1 MITMKIFK
9 EAFEKILS
17 RERLGRCDFHTHSF
31 FSDGVL
37 LPMEQLRR
45 AYVTGHEVYAI
56 TDHASASNL
65 DIIQKLTKDCELAI
79 KHWGLLAL
87 PGVELTH
94 VPADA
99 IKEISEQ
106 AREMGAFIIVIHGE
120 TISEPVEPKTNVKAA
135 ECLNTDILAHPG
147 LITNEVAQKCKSN
160 EVFVEITS
168 NPSHSMT
175 NGHVAK
181 VGLQEDV
188 SFVQNT
194 DTHKPASMLS
204 YEEGEK
210 VLESAGFTKEKITN
224 ILQNDTR
231 NLIQKIF
238 NRMF

>member
-1 MITMKIFK
+1 MITMKVFK
-9 EAFEKILS
+9 EALEEFLSKEK
-17 RERLGRCDFHTHSF
+17 LGRCDFHTHSF

-37 LPMEQLRR
+37 LPIEQLRR
-45 AYVTGHEVYAI
+45 AHVTGHEAYAI

-65 DIIQKLTKDCELAI
+65 DIIPKLAKDCELAI

-94 VPADA
+94 VPANA
-99 IKEISEQ
+99 IQEVSEQ

-120 TISEPVEPKTNVKAA
+120 TISEPVEPKTNLKAA
-135 ECLNTDILAHPG
+135 ECMQTDILAHPG
-147 LITNEVAQKCKSN
+147 LITNEVAKKCKSN
-160 EVFVEITS
+160 NVFVEITS

-175 NGHVAK
+175 NGHVAEI
-181 VGLQEDV
+181 GLQEDV

-194 DTHKPASMLS
+194 DTHRPTSMLS

-210 VLESAGFTKEKITN
+210 VLEGAGFTKEKITT
-224 ILQNDTR
+224 ILQKDTR

-238 NRMF
+238 DRMF